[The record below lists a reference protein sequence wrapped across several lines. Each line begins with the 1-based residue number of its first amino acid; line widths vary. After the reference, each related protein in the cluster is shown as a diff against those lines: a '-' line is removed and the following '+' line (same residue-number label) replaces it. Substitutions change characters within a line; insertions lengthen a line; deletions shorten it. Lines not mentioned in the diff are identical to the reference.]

1 MRPEEAA
8 PPWPPVDSLLT
19 LRFEV
24 KFKFERETVDVEAS
38 EVEGLDYAQHLHG
51 RAERLLSEAETEE
64 GRRKEGS
71 NVAQEKRK
79 RPERLLADFPG
90 DAMNIHKPIDWRYEA
105 RSIPIL
111 SAQALTTAA
120 TEKTPQGTGLLK
132 SGRLN

>member
-1 MRPEEAA
+1 MWRPAKSK
-8 PPWPPVDSLLT
+8 D
-19 LRFEV
+19 
-24 KFKFERETVDVEAS
+24 
-38 EVEGLDYAQHLHG
+38 LDYAQHPHG
-51 RAERLLSEAETEE
+51 RAQRLLSEAETEE

-111 SAQALTTAA
+111 SAQVLTTAA
-120 TEKTPQGTGLLK
+120 I
-132 SGRLN
+132 